1 MTDKLMNPAMQWLTI
16 ATRRQVVRRA
26 VLIAIVVGS
35 VLNLINHGDA
45 LVNLE
50 VDSTSAVK
58 MGLTFLVPYGVST
71 ISSVAA
77 MCETAPDWH
86 RPVCVGENSSLSS
99 ESGAK

>member
-1 MTDKLMNPAMQWLTI
+1 MQWLAI
-16 ATRRQVVRRA
+16 ATRRQVMRRA
-26 VLIAIVVGS
+26 MLIAIVVGS

-50 VDSTSAVK
+50 VDSASVLK

-77 MCETAPDWH
+77 ICETAPD
-86 RPVCVGENSSLSS
+86 RRGPACVGENSSLSP
-99 ESGAK
+99 ESGAKR

>member
-1 MTDKLMNPAMQWLTI
+1 MNPVIKWLAI

-35 VLNLINHGDA
+35 VLNLINHGDS

-50 VDSTSAVK
+50 IDSTSILK
-58 MGLTFLVPYGVST
+58 MSLTFLVPYGVST

-77 MCETAPDWH
+77 MCETAPHQD
-86 RPVCVGENSSLSS
+86 RPVCVGENSSLPS
-99 ESGAK
+99 ESGAKR